1 MNKIYKVIWSKT
13 RNCYVAV
20 SEIAKRNGKDRTSVT
35 GGAAG
40 SRQAARVLCAL
51 LLGVYL
57 TAGYSMPVA
66 WGEGNPA
73 VIQGAGGYVET
84 AKAQLAS
91 AWGAWRQVRGDYSTA
106 FGNYTNAYSIGATAW
121 GYSTYAGGA
130 EADKTKGVYATAWGN
145 LSVASG
151 DYATAWGDHARA
163 SGERAT
169 AWGGGG
175 TDHWTIASGTGSTAF
190 GYQTTANT
198 EGSTSWGRYT
208 FAGTDTGLGTGDY
221 ATAWGNASKATGNYA
236 TAFGDSSTAN
246 AANSLAA
253 LGATVSA
260 ANSAAIGVGATASQA
275 DTVALGSGSVANRAA
290 GVTTAKYKGS
300 NTGNAWVSTKNA
312 IAVGNDATDTRQITG
327 VAAGS
332 ADTDAVNVAQLTA
345 AVNSAGGGDDALH
358 VYGTGVTRTGT
369 YASAWGHNTRAVGYG
384 STAWG
389 QGTIAGDT
397 AHPDDTY
404 ITYATAW
411 GVGTIA
417 SNQGSTAW
425 GNSTEASGQYATAW
439 GGGDGQN
446 KTVAS
451 GDRSTAF
458 GYNTTASGTG
468 ATAWGGYYDSN
479 YGNRPGGTASGEAST
494 AFGIKTT
501 ANTRGSTAWG
511 DDTTAGSATIENK
524 PKSGNNAT
532 AWGSTTKAL
541 GNQATAWGYSTTA
554 SSDDAT
560 AFGYWATASGIYST
574 AWGHGTTAS
583 GIFSTAWGYGTTAT
597 NEGSTAWGREAQAT
611 GFAATAWGYK
621 SQAKGDYSTAF
632 GGDGSTTVGTA
643 ATANAVNSLAALGG
657 VTETAAAN
665 SAAIGKGAKASLA
678 DTVALG
684 SGAVANRAKYDASS
698 NPYSAAFSANATDAT
713 TTAWRSTH
721 NAIAVGEDSTVT
733 RQITGVAAGSA
744 DTDAVNVAQLTAAVA
759 GAGGGTAYTAGDGI
773 AIDDTTKAISVK
785 ANTVDFEFDS
795 TTKALT
801 IKKGTVASGDTG
813 LVTGGSVFTAI
824 QTETR
829 VSSDGNYIQANNSA
843 AANLSALD
851 TQVKANTDAIG
862 DSNSG
867 LTKAVADNATAIA
880 GKADKATTLSGYGIT
895 DAYTITA
902 ADAKFAMLD
911 ASNLSVEN
919 VTAWSTKLGT
929 GSVASGNT
937 GLVTGGAVFTEVR
950 PVSDGT
956 YVKTANTTA
965 ANLSALD
972 NALAGKAD
980 STSVYTK
987 SDVYTKTEADVA
999 FAAVNASNIDA
1010 AAWSTKLGTGA
1021 VASGNTGLVTG
1032 GTVFTAIQAE
1042 TRVSSDGNYI
1052 KAANSAAANLSA
1064 LDTQAKAN
1072 ADNIATNTTDIGNL
1086 KTTVGDAS
1094 SGLVKAVAD
1103 NTTAIAAKA
1112 DASNVYTKSE
1122 IDTTLGAMNT
1132 TLNAKAD
1139 KTEIADIKTT
1149 ADNAKAAADTA
1160 TAAVAA
1166 IGDPEKVASLV
1177 TDVETLKTNEGGE
1190 VEEKDVK
1197 NVSGEKVYNYLN
1209 KDSLELGAASTKIA
1223 LGQGSKIN
1231 SGTKS
1236 VAIGFDNTVDGNQNV
1251 VIGTGHTVKGNNN
1264 IAVGDPINID
1274 GNDNGVFS
1282 NTASI
1287 TGNRTYAMGYQVTI
1301 TGDDTVVLGNNISG
1315 TASKA
1320 VVLGNNSTPEDG
1332 AVSVGSAD
1340 NERQIKH
1347 VADGTDDTDAV
1358 NKRQLDAAIDQAVG
1372 ANMVNMSNS
1381 INKLDSRINKVGA
1394 GAAALAALH
1403 PIDTD
1408 DKFTMGLGYG
1418 NYRSAHSA
1426 AIGMFYR
1433 PTEKVMFSLGG
1444 AFGNGENMIN
1454 AGISFALDKGK
1465 GFGTSKAAMARK
1477 IAAQGEEIQSLKA
1490 ENAEIKE
1497 QNAKLAERLAAIEAK
1512 LGK

>member
-51 LLGVYL
+51 LLGAYL

-66 WGEGNPA
+66 WGTQVSTNEEGTRSRWGTYA
-73 VIQGAGGYVET
+73 VAEAENST
-84 AKAQLAS
+84 
-91 AWGAWRQVRGDYSTA
+91 AWGVGESNKMLKASGIGSTAFGHSTNAIGDYSTAWGCGGVGFALRAIGDYSTA
-106 FGNYTNAYSIGATAW
+106 FGFATTAYSNGSTAW
-121 GYSTYAGGA
+121 GNGAIAGNGT
-130 EADKTKGVYATAWGN
+130 DKTKGEYATAWG
-145 LSVASG
+145 G
-151 DYATAWGDHARA
+151 DTRAEGKYATSFGYATTA
-163 SGERAT
+163 SGEGAT
-169 AWGGGG
+169 AWGGGDYDRR
-175 TDHWTIASGTGSTAF
+175 TVASGNYSTAF
-190 GYQTTANT
+190 GTWTNAKSENSTAWGYRTIAGVDNTTGKYATAFGNQTTANT
-198 EGSTSWGRYT
+198 EGST
-208 FAGTDTGLGTGDY
+208 
-221 ATAWGNASKATGNYA
+221 AWGYR
-236 TAFGDSSTAN
+236 
-246 AANSLAA
+246 
-253 LGATVSA
+253 
-260 ANSAAIGVGATASQA
+260 
-275 DTVALGSGSVANRAA
+275 TVAGSS
-290 GVTTAKYKGS
+290 
-300 NTGNAWVSTKNA
+300 
-312 IAVGNDATDTRQITG
+312 ATDGQ
-327 VAAGS
+327 
-332 ADTDAVNVAQLTA
+332 
-345 AVNSAGGGDDALH
+345 
-358 VYGTGVTRTGT
+358 Y
-369 YASAWGHNTRAVGYG
+369 

-389 QGTIAGDT
+389 Q
-397 AHPDDTY
+397 Y
-404 ITYATAW
+404 
-411 GVGTIA
+411 
-417 SNQGSTAW
+417 S
-425 GNSTEASGQYATAW
+425 E
-439 GGGDGQN
+439 
-446 KTVAS
+446 
-451 GDRSTAF
+451 
-458 GYNTTASGTG
+458 
-468 ATAWGGYYDSN
+468 
-479 YGNRPGGTASGEAST
+479 
-494 AFGIKTT
+494 
-501 ANTRGSTAWG
+501 
-511 DDTTAGSATIENK
+511 
-524 PKSGNNAT
+524 
-532 AWGSTTKAL
+532 AL
-541 GNQATAWGYSTTA
+541 G
-554 SSDDAT
+554 
-560 AFGYWATASGIYST
+560 
-574 AWGHGTTAS
+574 H
-583 GIFSTAWGYGTTAT
+583 
-597 NEGSTAWGREAQAT
+597 
-611 GFAATAWGYK
+611 
-621 SQAKGDYSTAF
+621 YSTAF
-632 GGDGSTTVGTA
+632 GGTTGVNKTI
-643 ATANAVNSLAALGG
+643 ANAENSLAALGG

-665 SAAIGKGAKASLA
+665 SAAIGKGATASLA

-684 SGAVANRAKYDASS
+684 SGAVANRAKGASG
-698 NPYSAAFSANATDAT
+698 AAFIGSNTGSAWVS
-713 TTAWRSTH
+713 TA
-721 NAIAVGEDSTVT
+721 NAIAVGNIDSSDDTKSIT

-744 DTDAVNVAQLTAAVA
+744 DTDAVNVAQLKAAA
-759 GAGGGTAYTAGDGI
+759 TGGGTAYTAGDGI

-785 ANTVDFEFDS
+785 ANTDDFEFDS

-801 IKKGTVASGDTG
+801 IKKGTVASGNTG
-813 LVTGGSVFTAI
+813 LVTGGTVFTAI
-824 QTETR
+824 QAETR
-829 VSSDGNYIQANNSA
+829 VASDGNYILAANSA

-862 DSNSG
+862 DANSG

-880 GKADKATTLSGYGIT
+880 GKADKATKLSGYGIT

-980 STSVYTK
+980 SISVYTK

-1112 DASNVYTKSE
+1112 DVSNVYTKSE

-1166 IGDPEKVASLV
+1166 IGDPTQVASLV
-1177 TDVETLKTNEGGE
+1177 TDVKTLKDNEGGE
-1190 VEEKDVK
+1190 VVPSGESADK

-1236 VAIGFDNTVDGNQNV
+1236 VAIGFDNTVDGDQNV

-1315 TASKA
+1315 TASNA

-1332 AVSVGSAD
+1332 AVSVGSAG

-1408 DKFTMGLGYG
+1408 DKFTMGIGYG

-1433 PTEKVMFSLGG
+1433 PTEKIMLSVGG
-1444 AFGNGENMIN
+1444 AMGNGENMIN